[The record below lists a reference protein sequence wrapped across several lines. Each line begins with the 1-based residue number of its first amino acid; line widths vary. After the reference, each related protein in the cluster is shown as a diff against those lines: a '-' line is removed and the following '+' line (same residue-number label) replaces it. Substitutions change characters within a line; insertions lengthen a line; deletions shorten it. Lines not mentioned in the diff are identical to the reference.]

1 VDLAGSERCSKTLAS
16 GERFKEGVNINKG
29 LLALGNVINAL
40 GCEYL
45 GPPVLLPQINSSY
58 FSWPGRRLYTLSRV
72 QADTY
77 AAGLAGRQFNHPDDC
92 LRQPG

>member
-40 GCEYL
+40 LFYKLANGFK
-45 GPPVLLPQINSSY
+45 LLVIFIQII
-58 FSWPGRRLYTLSRV
+58 
-72 QADTY
+72 
-77 AAGLAGRQFNHPDDC
+77 
-92 LRQPG
+92 